1 MTSRKIEEHLEEQ
14 VNFSELPISETLKIE
29 NPQIAACKEITN

>member
-1 MTSRKIEEHLEEQ
+1 MTARKMEEHLEEEQ
-14 VNFSELPISETLKIE
+14 VNFSELPIKNSK